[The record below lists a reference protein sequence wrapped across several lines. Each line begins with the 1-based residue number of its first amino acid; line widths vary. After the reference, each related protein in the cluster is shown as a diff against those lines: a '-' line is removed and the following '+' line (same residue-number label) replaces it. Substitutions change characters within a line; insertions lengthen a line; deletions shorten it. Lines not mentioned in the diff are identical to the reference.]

1 MKDFN
6 DILNN
11 DFLNS
16 GISDELLAAYI
27 DGNTTGSEN
36 ALIENTL
43 NGDSMLSEAYEIAS
57 DSVSFGSNFDWEL
70 HKGDFGFWELG
81 LPPAITETD
90 LSIATDQPADEITSF
105 NEGIDIGLDLD
116 TYNPL
121 DDTHTSLDNTL
132 SDSVLDTD
140 NINEWNGMDDTDDSF
155 IY

>member
-6 DILNN
+6 DI
-11 DFLNS
+11 LNS

-27 DGNTTGSEN
+27 DGNTTESEN
-36 ALIENTL
+36 ALIENAL
-43 NGDSMLSEAYEIAS
+43 NGDSILLEAYEIAS
-57 DSVSFGSNFDWEL
+57 DSVSFGSDFDWKL

-90 LSIATDQPADEITSF
+90 HSIATDPPADEITSF

-121 DDTHTSLDNTL
+121 DDTHTSLNDTISDDMLEMDNT
-132 SDSVLDTD
+132 
-140 NINEWNGMDDTDDSF
+140 NEWNGMDDADDSF

>member
-6 DILNN
+6 DI
-11 DFLNS
+11 LNS

-36 ALIENTL
+36 ALIENAL

-81 LPPAITETD
+81 LPPVISEDELITTHLIENEDVPVDIPST
-90 LSIATDQPADEITSF
+90 IVDENITSMSDSF
-105 NEGIDIGLDLD
+105 YESDDSTYLSDELDFSDDDILDL
-116 TYNPL
+116 
-121 DDTHTSLDNTL
+121 
-132 SDSVLDTD
+132 
-140 NINEWNGMDDTDDSF
+140 
-155 IY
+155 